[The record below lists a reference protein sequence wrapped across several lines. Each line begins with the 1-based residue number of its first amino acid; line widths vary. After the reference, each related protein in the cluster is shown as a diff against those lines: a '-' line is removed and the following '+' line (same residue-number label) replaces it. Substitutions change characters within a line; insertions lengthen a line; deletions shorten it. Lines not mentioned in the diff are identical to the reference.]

1 MTEEN
6 NNNNEDDSPVIPDSS
21 GSTSDVDVLEV
32 FKALES
38 VGFRFIDYH
47 ETDIVYL
54 CESGDIS
61 YLIPSQESFALF
73 RYIIL
78 GPLGTALVS

>member
-6 NNNNEDDSPVIPDSS
+6 NNNNEDDSPMIPDSS

-47 ETDIVYL
+47 E
-54 CESGDIS
+54 S
-61 YLIPSQESFALF
+61 
-73 RYIIL
+73 
-78 GPLGTALVS
+78 